1 MLQLNQLGRTDDMQ
15 SMSELYYW
23 AQFFKATTWEEIK
36 MLAQKNETIK
46 QGIVTLKEL
55 TADEKVKMQ
64 LEAREQYYR
73 DLNAIFD
80 YEKQEKDKEIHS
92 LQSALQQVEA
102 EKNKFL
108 EESAK
113 FQEESAKK
121 DEHIRF
127 LEEQL
132 AKASHK

>member
-1 MLQLNQLGRTDDMQ
+1 MQ

-36 MLAQKNETIK
+36 MLAQKNETFK

-73 DLNAIFD
+73 DLNAILD

-121 DEHIRF
+121 DERIRF

-132 AKASHK
+132 TKASQK